1 MQREKEKIRRKKEK
15 VTSLLLAVI
24 VIALSL
30 LKLSDLHEVGIYAGG
45 SWVGRVLYPFFH
57 SGIIHATLN
66 AWCLISLV
74 FIYNIRLQRLILAYT
89 IAVTFPIETLSQVL
103 PISALPTVG
112 LSGIVFFLL
121 GSISLEVGRKL
132 YYQAWMIFYLA
143 VGFVFPYTNAWLHLY
158 CYLSGFLFSLL
169 NYPITRCKK
178 K

>member
-74 FIYNIRLQRLILAYT
+74 FIYNIRLQRLILAY
-89 IAVTFPIETLSQVL
+89 IVAVTFPIDTLSQVL

-112 LSGIVFFLL
+112 LSGIVFFLF
-121 GSISLEVGRKL
+121 GSISLEVRRKL
-132 YYQAWMIFYLA
+132 YYQAWMVFYLI
-143 VGFVFPYTNAWLHLY
+143 VGFVFPYTNSWLHLY
-158 CYLSGFLFSLL
+158 CYLCGILSSLL
-169 NYPITRCKK
+169 NYPIVICKK

>member
-1 MQREKEKIRRKKEK
+1 MQREKEKMQREKEK

-45 SWVGRVLYPFFH
+45 SWVGRCLYPFFH
-57 SGIIHATLN
+57 SGIIHAALN
-66 AWCLISLV
+66 AWCLVCLF
-74 FIYNIRLQRLILAYT
+74 FIYNIRLQRLILAYI
-89 IAVTFPIETLSQVL
+89 IAITFPIDTLSLVL
-103 PISALPTVG
+103 PISKLPTIG
-112 LSGIVFFLL
+112 LSGVVFFLF
-121 GSISLEVGRKL
+121 GSISFEVGRKL